1 MKRNTIKWEERQ
13 YGGNVVYK
21 VDNKDRKKLYPIFKN
36 MSDTLILSYIE
47 GHMGE
52 AYYVEDFEVALIY
65 VNPFAFLAGDINSN
79 NIEEL
84 LKTIPDQSLLVVEN
98 EKFEK
103 LIEERFKDK
112 ANKFKR
118 YAFVRDIKNFN
129 YDYIKGCINKLPKDY
144 ILKKI
149 DEEVLENES
158 FYNLSEDFIINFE
171 SKEDFLKR
179 GLGYVILND
188 NKVISGATSFSIYD
202 EGIEIEID
210 THKDYRQKGLATIV
224 AAKLIIECLDKGI
237 YPNWDAANLISV
249 SLAEKLGYVLD
260 KEYNTYYINLKDK
273 E

>member
-1 MKRNTIKWEERQ
+1 M
-13 YGGNVVYK
+13 VYK
-21 VDNKDRKKLYPIFKN
+21 VENKDRKKLYPIFKN

-52 AYYVEDFEVALIY
+52 AYYVDDFKVALIY
-65 VNPFAFLAGDINSN
+65 VNPFVFLAGDINSD

-98 EKFEK
+98 EEFEK

-118 YAFVRDIKNFN
+118 YAFVRDINNFN
-129 YDYIKGCINKLPKDY
+129 YDYIKGCINKLSKDY
-144 ILKKI
+144 VLKRI

-158 FYNLSEDFIINFE
+158 FCNLSEDFIINFK

-179 GLGYVILND
+179 GLGYVVLKD
-188 NKVISGATSFSIYD
+188 NEVISGATSFSIYD

-210 THKDYRQKGLATIV
+210 THKDYRQKGLATII

-237 YPNWDAANLISV
+237 YPNWDAANLTSV
-249 SLAEKLGYVLD
+249 ALAKKLGYVLHE
-260 KEYNTYYINLKDK
+260 EYDTYYIDLNKTIDDVVDK
-273 E
+273 

>member
-1 MKRNTIKWEERQ
+1 
-13 YGGNVVYK
+13 VVYK
-21 VDNKDRKKLYPIFKN
+21 VENKDRKKLYPIFKN

-52 AYYVEDFEVALIY
+52 AYYVDDFKVALIY
-65 VNPFAFLAGDINSN
+65 VNPFDFLAGDINSD

-84 LKTIPDQSLLVVEN
+84 LKAIPDQSLLVVEN
-98 EKFEK
+98 EEFEN
-103 LIEERFKDK
+103 LIVERFKDK

-118 YAFVRDIKNFN
+118 YAFVRNIKNFN
-129 YDYIKGCINKLPKDY
+129 YDYIKGFINKLPKNY
-144 ILKKI
+144 VLKRI
-149 DEEVLENES
+149 DEQVLKNES

-179 GLGYVILND
+179 GLGYVILKGD
-188 NKVISGATSFSIYD
+188 KVISGATSFSIYD

-249 SLAEKLGYVLD
+249 YLAEKLSYVLD

-273 E
+273 K